1 MRTAGLPVRI
11 RGITYPSQRA
21 AARALGVSERT
32 VRNALDA
39 GRIDEV
45 GTREA
50 KGGPGGVPCTY
61 RGQVF
66 PSRIAAAI
74 ACGVS
79 SKAVY
84 RAVGRARDARISLP
98 RQPDRLKL
106 NGPGSVTSAHPGPDH
121 GDLSEEIAQ
130 MADTSQYTDSTRL
143 INRALSENIG
153 GSA

>member
-11 RGITYPSQRA
+11 RGVTYPSHRI

-32 VRNALDA
+32 LRLALDA
-39 GRIDEV
+39 GRVDQV
-45 GTREA
+45 GLRRK
-50 KGGPGGVPCTY
+50 KGGAPGVPCVY
-61 RGQVF
+61 RGQEY
-66 PSRIAAAI
+66 PSQIAAAL
-74 ACGVS
+74 ACNVS
-79 SKAVY
+79 TNSVY
-84 RAVGRARDARISLP
+84 RAVRRAKGGRISLP